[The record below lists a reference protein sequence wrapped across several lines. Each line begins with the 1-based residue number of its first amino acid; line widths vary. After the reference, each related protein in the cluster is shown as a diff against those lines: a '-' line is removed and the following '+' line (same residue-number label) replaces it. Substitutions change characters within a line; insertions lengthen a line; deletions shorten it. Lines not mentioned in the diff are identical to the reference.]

1 MTNGGFTTPQPRF
14 SSAALD
20 LKEFDRF
27 RQFLQEVCGI
37 ALAEN
42 KQYLVTT
49 RIRKILQEHQLGSL
63 GELVELLMRNRHSKL
78 REQVVDA
85 MTTNET
91 FWFRDSHPFD
101 YFQSTL
107 LPQLQQQSGQGS
119 IRIWSAACSS
129 GQEPYSISMVVEE
142 YRRQSRL
149 GLPRGVEIVATD
161 VSASILKQAQEGI
174 YDRMSLLRGLSVAR
188 RDAFF
193 EPVEN
198 DCWRVKSLIRE
209 RVQFKPLNLIDSYGG
224 LGRFDMIF
232 CRNVLIYF
240 SGELKQDILR
250 RLHAAL
256 KPRGML
262 VLGSSEGL
270 GEAASLFDMVYC
282 KPGIMYQAR
291 EGSRCGGTSQAWP
304 IAGNR

>member
-1 MTNGGFTTPQPRF
+1 MTNGGFTTPQPRAA
-14 SSAALD
+14 SAALD
-20 LKEFDRF
+20 SKEFDRF

-63 GELVELLMRNRHSKL
+63 GELVDLLIRNRHSRL

-91 FWFRDSHPFD
+91 FWFRDNHPFE

-107 LPQLQQQSGQGS
+107 LPKLQQRTGQGP

-129 GQEPYSISMVVEE
+129 GQEPYSISMLVEE
-142 YRRQSRL
+142 YRRQSRQ
-149 GLPRGVEIVATD
+149 GLPRAVEIVATD
-161 VSASILKQAQEGI
+161 ISATILKQAQEGI
-174 YDRMSLLRGLSVAR
+174 YDKMSLLRGLSVAR

-193 EPVEN
+193 DPVDN
-198 DCWRVKSLIRE
+198 DCWRVKPFIRE
-209 RVQFKPLNLIDSYGG
+209 RVQFKPLNLIDAYGG

-240 SGELKQDILR
+240 SAELKQDILR
-250 RLHAAL
+250 RLYAAL
-256 KPRGML
+256 KPGGML

-291 EGSRCGGTSQAWP
+291 EASRLGAAP
-304 IAGNR
+304 AAPVLADNR

>member
-1 MTNGGFTTPQPRF
+1 MTNGGFTTPQLRMPN
-14 SSAALD
+14 AALD
-20 LKEFDRF
+20 AREFDRF

-63 GELVELLMRNRHSKL
+63 GELVDLLLRNRHSKL

-85 MTTNET
+85 MATNET

-101 YFQSTL
+101 YLQSTL
-107 LPQLQQQSGQGS
+107 LPELQQQSGAGP

-129 GQEPYSISMVVEE
+129 GQEPYSISMLVEE
-142 YRRQSRL
+142 YRRQNRL
-149 GLPRGVEIVATD
+149 GLPRAVEIVATD
-161 VSASILKQAQEGI
+161 VSASILKQAQAGE
-174 YDRMSLLRGLSVAR
+174 YDKMSLLRGLSPER
-188 RDAFF
+188 RQTFF
-193 EPVEN
+193 DPLDE
-198 DCWRVKSLIRE
+198 DRWRVKPLIRE
-209 RVQFKPLNLIDSYGG
+209 RVQFKSLNLIDSYAA
-224 LGRFDMIF
+224 LGRFDVIF

-240 SGELKQDILR
+240 DAELKQDILR

-256 KPRGML
+256 KPGGML

-270 GEAASLFDMVYC
+270 GEASSLFDMVYC
-282 KPGIMYQAR
+282 KPGIMYRAR
-291 EGSRCGGTSQAWP
+291 
-304 IAGNR
+304 